1 MLVVSRNKE
10 ESIII
15 GGNIEVVIV
24 DIRGE
29 KVRLGITAP
38 KDISVHRK
46 EIQEAIDREK
56 NLSGS
61 ACCP

>member
-1 MLVVSRNKE
+1 MLVVSRYKE

>member
-46 EIQEAIDREK
+46 EIQEAIDRERTE
-56 NLSGS
+56 
-61 ACCP
+61 AVV